1 MIDPLLNRSM
11 NTPVPPP
18 PAVARTTRTS
28 SRRKHPA
35 MSARILALGLSTTAL
50 IGMTTG
56 YSLAQKKSA
65 VQPVT
70 SNFNVVGAGLKTPID
85 TGIVTNNAVPT
96 TTTPNV
102 VVVPVPQAGSATP
115 STVLAPVQTQAP
127 TVQKSNGSR

>member
-1 MIDPLLNRSM
+1 
-11 NTPVPPP
+11 
-18 PAVARTTRTS
+18 
-28 SRRKHPA
+28 